1 MGDCTLLLRDARL
14 DEKKIDIQRGYK
26 SDPITI
32 IKHHFNIIGLL
43 LHFYFDQK
51 NPTSI
56 ACRGVI
62 KA

>member
-26 SDPITI
+26 SDPIII
-32 IKHHFNIIGLL
+32 IKHHFNIIVLL

-51 NPTSI
+51 TPHKH
-56 ACRGVI
+56 RLQGRY
-62 KA
+62 